1 MWKNQ
6 DGEKFNRNVFSNNLA
21 YSNGIWGNSYKNV
34 YHKAI
39 NKPIHMPV
47 KVINQDALKSDFPI
61 FFIKI
66 LEKQIRNRAQPALA
80 HVIAFKCP
88 K

>member
-39 NKPIHMPV
+39 NKPTSVGIGTTNSHGRV
-47 KVINQDALKSDFPI
+47 SFCDGFVLKN
-61 FFIKI
+61 
-66 LEKQIRNRAQPALA
+66 LNLN
-80 HVIAFKCP
+80 
-88 K
+88 